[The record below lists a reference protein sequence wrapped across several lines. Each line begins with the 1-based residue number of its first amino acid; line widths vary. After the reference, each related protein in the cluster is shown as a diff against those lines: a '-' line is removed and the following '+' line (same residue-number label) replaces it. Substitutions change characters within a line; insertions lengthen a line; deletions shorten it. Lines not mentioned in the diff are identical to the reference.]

1 MYQINVLD
9 KGFVILRNLAGPT
22 RRTHNTLI
30 LPGEELSLAS
40 TTSRAF
46 DADDIDPANAA
57 RMSFDAMDNDVVTL
71 RDGSTRS
78 RTVEDDRL
86 ALLRVLEL
94 VIFEIA
100 GERAVLDLVR
110 HRTDGNR
117 RMRRRQIC
125 TRDQRL
131 RVSRIATH
139 CAEVVAR
146 GGLTPGACGG
156 TR

>member
-78 RTVEDDRL
+78 RTVEDDHKL
-86 ALLRVLEL
+86 ADYLLANGHTSPFEMITVYLE
-94 VIFEIA
+94 VKVPIFVD
-100 GERAVLDLVR
+100 RQLVR
-110 HRTDGNR
+110 HRTW
-117 RMRRRQIC
+117 
-125 TRDQRL
+125 
-131 RVSRIATH
+131 SRN
-139 CAEVVAR
+139 
-146 GGLTPGACGG
+146 
-156 TR
+156 